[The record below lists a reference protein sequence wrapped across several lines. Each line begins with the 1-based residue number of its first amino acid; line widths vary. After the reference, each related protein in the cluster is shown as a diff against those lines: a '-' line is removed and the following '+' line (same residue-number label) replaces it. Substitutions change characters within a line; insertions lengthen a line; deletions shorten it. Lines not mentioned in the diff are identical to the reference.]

1 LWFSKGQI
9 SAWASGA
16 RHGGVDLN
24 LAVKRL
30 QTHLVKLGF
39 NIVLKLRGSIVAESE
54 LIFLQE
60 VWNLKLKLLL
70 PSKLL
75 KRVLLKLLITP
86 RRGRRS
92 RKIHLTQKKRI
103 VMMTVKMVKNRSMG
117 RWKRKGE
124 AGILLVEV
132 KVRVLINPPV
142 GVVAL
147 LRRIKVHSL
156 PKGKP
161 VKEEGPGSHH
171 KFHSS
176 PFKVEILF
184 SLYRELYAMINWLL
198 YLHFF

>member
-1 LWFSKGQI
+1 LWFYKGQI
-9 SAWASGA
+9 SAWAPGA
-16 RHGGVDLN
+16 RHGRVDLN

-30 QTHLVKLGF
+30 QIHDPSSKLGL
-39 NIVLKLRGSIVAESE
+39 NIVLKLWGSIVGTESK

-86 RRGRRS
+86 RGRS
-92 RKIHLTQKKRI
+92 RKSPLTQRKRT

-117 RWKRKGE
+117 RRKRKGE
-124 AGILLVEV
+124 VGILVEV

-147 LRRIKVHSL
+147 LQQIKAHGL
-156 PKGKP
+156 PMGKL

-171 KFHSS
+171 KFHIPCSRWKFCFSS
-176 PFKVEILF
+176 
-184 SLYRELYAMINWLL
+184 
-198 YLHFF
+198 